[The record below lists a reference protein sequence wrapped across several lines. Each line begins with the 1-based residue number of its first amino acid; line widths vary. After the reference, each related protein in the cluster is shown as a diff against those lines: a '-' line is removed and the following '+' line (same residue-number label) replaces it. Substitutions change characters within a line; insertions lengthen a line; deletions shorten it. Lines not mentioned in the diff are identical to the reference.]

1 MASDPRDQIS
11 QIADSERQ
19 ISHLKKRLEQEQMR
33 QRRYDEL
40 LKFERLLSELSSRF
54 INLPLTDMQTEVEKG
69 LKAIAHFLDV
79 DQIAI
84 VEFSKDRSQLVTKYS
99 YSRENIQSPV
109 PVLPSEDFTYWTDQL
124 IKGNLVIW
132 PTIEDIPE
140 LAVAERQYVLNDGIK
155 AHLAIP
161 LTLGNVIIGAVA
173 CHSFSKPRKW
183 SDALIARFRLL
194 GEMIENTL
202 SRKMAEK
209 KLQTAITEI
218 TVLKEQLEAENIY
231 LREEINLQHQHEE
244 ILGKSRSIKKVL
256 SQIEQVA
263 GTDATV
269 LVSGETGTGKEL
281 IARAI
286 HNLSSRKKRTMVI
299 LNCAALPSSLVES
312 ELFGREKGAYT
323 GAMTRQI
330 GRFES
335 AADSTIFLDEINAL
349 PPEVQAKLLRVLQY
363 GTFERL
369 GSTDTLKVNVRVI
382 AATNKDLNKAVAN
395 GDFREDLFYRLNVF
409 PIEVP
414 PLRERSGD
422 IPLLVWAF
430 VREFSES
437 MGKTIDTIPKK
448 GMQALEAYHWPGN
461 VRELKN
467 FIERAMIVTNGST
480 LQLPPP
486 ESTDAF
492 SGNVKTLDD
501 LQRQHIYKVLDKTG
515 WRVSGP
521 HGAARILGINPKTLE
536 SRMKKLGIQKGNPPS

>member
-1 MASDPRDQIS
+1 MKNEPHKLTAR
-11 QIADSERQ
+11 IADLESE
-19 ISHLKKRLEQEQMR
+19 ISSLKKQLEQEQKQQR
-33 QRRYDEL
+33 QHDEL
-40 LKFERLLSELSSRF
+40 LEFERLLSDLSSRF
-54 INLPLTDMQTEVEKG
+54 INLPLTDLETEVEKG

-109 PVLPSEDFTYWTDQL
+109 PLLPGENFLYWTDQVL
-124 IKGNLVIW
+124 KGNLVIW
-132 PTIEDIPE
+132 PTFDDIPE
-140 LAVAERQYVLNDGIK
+140 FAEAERQYASTDGIK

-161 LTLGNVIIGAVA
+161 LTFGNVIIGAVA
-173 CHSFSKPRKW
+173 CHSFSEPRNW
-183 SDALIARFRLL
+183 SDALIARFRLI

-202 SRKMAEK
+202 SRQMAET
-209 KLQTAITEI
+209 KLQTAFTEI
-218 TVLKEQLEAENIY
+218 KNLKEKLEAENIY
-231 LREEINLQHQHEE
+231 LREEINLQHQHKE
-244 ILGKSRSIKKVL
+244 ILGKSREIETVL
-256 SQIEQVA
+256 SLIEQVA
-263 GTDATV
+263 DTDATV
-269 LVSGETGTGKEL
+269 LVTGETGTGKEL

-286 HNLSSRKKRTMVI
+286 HRLSSQKKRTMVI

-323 GAMTRQI
+323 GAMTRQL
-330 GRFES
+330 GRFE
-335 AADSTIFLDEINAL
+335 AAANSTIFLDEINAL
-349 PPEVQAKLLRVLQY
+349 PTEVQAKLLRVLQY

-369 GSTDTLKVNVRVI
+369 GSTATINIKVRVI
-382 AATNKDLNKAVAN
+382 AATNKDLKKAVSA

-414 PLRERSGD
+414 PLRERRGD

-448 GMQALEAYHWPGN
+448 SMQGLEAYHWPGN

-467 FIERAMIVTNGST
+467 YIERAMIVTAGST
-480 LQLPPP
+480 LKLPPLD
-486 ESTDAF
+486 STDA
-492 SGNVKTLDD
+492 SSEKVRSLDD
-501 LQRQHIYKVLDKTG
+501 LQRQHIYKVLDQTG

-521 HGAARILGINPKTLE
+521 QGAAKILGINPKTLA
-536 SRMKKLGIQKGNPPS
+536 SRMKKLGIERAR

>member
-1 MASDPRDQIS
+1 MTSDPRN
-11 QIADSERQ
+11 QIADLERQ
-19 ISHLKKRLEQEQMR
+19 ISHLEKQLEQEQIR

-54 INLPLTDMQTEVEKG
+54 INLPLTDMQSEVEKG

-99 YSRENIQSPV
+99 YSRENIESPV
-109 PVLPSEDFTYWTDQL
+109 PVLPSEDFTYWTEQVT
-124 IKGNLVIW
+124 KGNLVIW

-140 LAVAERQYVLNDGIK
+140 SAAAERQYVLNDGIK
-155 AHLAIP
+155 SHLSIP
-161 LTLGNVIIGAVA
+161 LKIGNVIIGVVG
-173 CHSFSKPRKW
+173 CHSFSKHRKW
-183 SDALIARFRLL
+183 SDALLARFRLI
-194 GEMIENTL
+194 GEMIGNTL
-202 SRKMAEK
+202 GRQMAEK
-209 KLQTAITEI
+209 KLQTAFTEI

-231 LREEINLQHQHEE
+231 LREEINLQHQHKE
-244 ILGKSRSIKKVL
+244 ILGKSQAIKKVL

-286 HNLSSRKKRTMVI
+286 HNLSSRKKRPMVI

-323 GAMTRQI
+323 GAMTRQS
-330 GRFES
+330 GRFEL
-335 AADSTIFLDEINAL
+335 ADNSTIFLDEINAL

-382 AATNKDLNKAVAN
+382 AATNKDLNKAVNN

-414 PLRERSGD
+414 PLRERGGD

-448 GMQALEAYHWPGN
+448 SMQALEAYSWPGN
-461 VRELKN
+461 VREVKN

-480 LQLPPP
+480 LQLPPL
-486 ESTDAF
+486 ESSDAVY
-492 SGNVKTLDD
+492 GKAKTLDD

-515 WRVSGP
+515 WRISGP
-521 HGAARILGINPKTLE
+521 HGAARILGINPKTLA
-536 SRMKKLGIQKGNPPS
+536 SRMKKLDIQKR

>member
-1 MASDPRDQIS
+1 MTSDPPAQNG
-11 QIADSERQ
+11 QIADLGRQ
-19 ISHLKKRLEQEQMR
+19 ISHLKKQLEQEQIR

-79 DQIAI
+79 DQVAI
-84 VEFSKDRSQLVTKYS
+84 VEFSKDRSQLVTNYS
-99 YSRENIQSPV
+99 YSREHIQSPV
-109 PVLPSEDFTYWTDQL
+109 PVFPSENFSYWTDQL

-132 PTIEDIPE
+132 PTIKDIPE
-140 LAVAERQYVLNDGIK
+140 FAKAERQYAIDDGVK

-161 LTLGNVIIGAVA
+161 LTLGNIIMGAVA

-202 SRKMAEK
+202 SRQMAER
-209 KLQTAITEI
+209 KLQTAFTEI
-218 TVLKEQLEAENIY
+218 STLKEQLEAENIY
-231 LREEINLQHQHEE
+231 LREEINLQHQHKE
-244 ILGKSRSIKKVL
+244 ILGKSRATKKVL

-263 GTDATV
+263 DTDATV

-286 HNLSSRKKRTMVI
+286 HNLSSRKKRAMVI

-323 GAMTRQI
+323 GAMTRQL
-330 GRFES
+330 GRFEL
-335 AADSTIFLDEINAL
+335 AANSTIFLDEINAL

-369 GSTDTLKVNVRVI
+369 GSTNTIKVNVRVI
-382 AATNKDLNKAVAN
+382 AATNKNLKKAVAN

-437 MGKTIDTIPKK
+437 MGKTIDTITKK
-448 GMQALEAYHWPGN
+448 SMQALEAYLWPGN

-486 ESTDAF
+486 ESTDAY
-492 SGNVKTLDD
+492 SGKTKTLDD
-501 LQRQHIYKVLDKTG
+501 LQRQHIYKVLDKTD
-515 WRVSGP
+515 WCVSGP
-521 HGAARILGINPKTLE
+521 HGAARILGINPKTLA
-536 SRMKKLGIQKGNPPS
+536 SRMKKLGIQKGHPSS